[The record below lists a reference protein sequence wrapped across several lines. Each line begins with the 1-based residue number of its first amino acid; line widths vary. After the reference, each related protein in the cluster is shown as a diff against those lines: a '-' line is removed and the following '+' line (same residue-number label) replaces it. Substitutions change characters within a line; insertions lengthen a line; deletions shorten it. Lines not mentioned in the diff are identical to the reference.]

1 METSVPTVSETAP
14 IDNAL
19 DSFKTSGARVL
30 YTVDKDGVLTGVI
43 TPSDITKLNQD
54 PRPQTARDLAT
65 TEKIIGIKKDAELW
79 QLIRIMNGENAID
92 KKFDQVPVLDEKNR
106 PIGIVKRDNL
116 RDVLSTVQIPLKA

>member
-1 METSVPTVSETAP
+1 M
-14 IDNAL
+14 
-19 DSFKTSGARVL
+19 
-30 YTVDKDGVLTGVI
+30 
-43 TPSDITKLNQD
+43 
-54 PRPQTARDLAT
+54 
-65 TEKIIGIKKDAELW
+65 W